1 MQLHIEQP
9 FDLASSLMSGQAHR
23 WRPYEQWYSGVIY
36 GNLVHIRQDLFGV
49 EFQCTPATEE
59 ELEPLLRSYFRL
71 DDDLEAIYGEINA
84 DPRVAEMVALYPG
97 LRVLRQEPWECL
109 VAFICSAT
117 SNIPRIAANMESMA
131 DSFGAPFTLD
141 EETRRTF
148 PAPHQLAWGGE
159 TVLRQLGLG
168 FRARYV
174 AQATEQ
180 VAGGEL
186 DLEPLRRAPYEEA
199 KARLMQLAGVGSKIA
214 DCVLAFSL
222 EKMNAF
228 PIDVWVRRALLEW
241 YFPEGTKM
249 RDKDL
254 LQWAQTYFGR
264 YGAYSQQYLFH
275 GRRLRDRPSGRKVVD
290 S

>member
-59 ELEPLLRSYFRL
+59 ELEPLIRSYFRL

-84 DPRVAEMVALYPG
+84 DSRVAEMVALYPG

-131 DSFGAPFTLD
+131 DNFGAPFTLD
-141 EETRRTF
+141 EETRSTF

-249 RDKDL
+249 SDKDL
-254 LQWAQTYFGR
+254 LQWAQAYFGR